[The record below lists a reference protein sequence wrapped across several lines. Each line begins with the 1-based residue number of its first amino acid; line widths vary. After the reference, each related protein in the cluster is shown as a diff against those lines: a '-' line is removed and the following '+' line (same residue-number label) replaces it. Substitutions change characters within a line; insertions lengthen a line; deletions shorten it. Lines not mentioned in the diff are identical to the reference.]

1 MRKSVKTCKK
11 INEKS
16 PKSQIQLG
24 ANFTTCS
31 IDFQLEFLTKNQR
44 KTFPIPIFIF
54 GFIAAAALSSTEV
67 LTDGFLDTISEI
79 RNFLITAAMFGLGA
93 GIRLNSIKGLGIK
106 PLLLGS
112 LSWVT
117 LLVLAGFGTLIE
129 IQFD

>member
-1 MRKSVKTCKK
+1 M
-11 INEKS
+11 
-16 PKSQIQLG
+16 
-24 ANFTTCS
+24 
-31 IDFQLEFLTKNQR
+31 
-44 KTFPIPIFIF
+44 
-54 GFIAAAALSSTEV
+54 SSTEV

-106 PLLLGS
+106 PLFLGS